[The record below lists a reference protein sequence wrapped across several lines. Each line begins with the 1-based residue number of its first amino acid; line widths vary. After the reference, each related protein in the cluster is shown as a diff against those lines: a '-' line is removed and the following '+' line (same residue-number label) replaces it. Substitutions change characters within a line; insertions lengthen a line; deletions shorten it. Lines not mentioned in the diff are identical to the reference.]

1 MGRKRTGKGKHLLC
15 IFAGLIVSIAL
26 GCATVV
32 EVDRPAADRL
42 AADRLAADRLAADR
56 LAADRLVVDLKNAAD
71 LYARGDFE
79 SSLRINQGVASQCD
93 HKVPGDQALFNMG
106 LILASQNYSRKDY
119 TRSRAMFQ
127 RVIKEYPES
136 PLVAQSRTW
145 IGVLSVIER
154 SKEADIEV
162 EQTRKKLAR

>member
-1 MGRKRTGKGKHLLC
+1 MGRKRIGKGKHLFC

-26 GCATVV
+26 GCATV
-32 EVDRPAADRL
+32 EVDRFA
-42 AADRLAADRLAADR
+42 
-56 LAADRLVVDLKNAAD
+56 VDLKNATD

-79 SSLRINQGVASQCD
+79 SSLRINQGIASQSD
-93 HKVPGDQALFNMG
+93 HKAPGDQALFNMG
-106 LILASQNYSRKDY
+106 LILASQNYSRRDY
-119 TRSRAMFQ
+119 RRSRAMFQ

-162 EQTRKKLAR
+162 EQTRKKLVR